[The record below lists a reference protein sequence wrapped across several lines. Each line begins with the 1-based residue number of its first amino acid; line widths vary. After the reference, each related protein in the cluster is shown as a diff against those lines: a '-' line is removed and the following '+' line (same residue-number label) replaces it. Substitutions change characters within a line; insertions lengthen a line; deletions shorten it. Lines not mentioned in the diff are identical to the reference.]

1 MNFRYSEE
9 QLLVQRTVRDFAR
22 ERLAPNAR
30 EWDEAERFPQELLPE
45 LAALGLT
52 GIVIPSELG
61 GAGLDFLTAA
71 LAIEELA
78 TGDGSVTLTLAA
90 HNSLCLGHLMI
101 AGSAAQKRRF
111 VPRLARG
118 DALGAWA
125 LTEPSSGSD
134 AAAAQ
139 ARAVR
144 DGGDYVLNG
153 TKQFITNGSIAG
165 VYVVLAATEPARRRL
180 SAFVIE
186 RGAPGLRPGKREQK
200 LGLHA
205 SDTAVVHLEDCR
217 VPASQ
222 LLGIEGEGFRDALRV
237 LDRGRI
243 GIGAMAVGLGR
254 AAYESARAYA
264 TQRAQFGVPIAR
276 HQAIR
281 HKLASMRTSLDA
293 ARLLVHRAAR
303 LADAGAPFRDAAAK
317 AKLLASETATRA
329 ALDAIQILGGY
340 GYLRDFP
347 VERILRDAKLCEIGE
362 GTSEV
367 QRMVIARGLLAAS

>member
-125 LTEPSSGSD
+125 LTEPGSGSD

-222 LLGIEGEGFRDALRV
+222 LLGIEGDGFRDALRV